1 MVKEFSDAYAIRLIL
16 AAAMKDVSKRQNA
29 AGADGVGEVEKA
41 RKQERQKHVRRQ
53 RRREGK
59 PFDRDCT
66 ERCIAVTVTL

>member
-41 RKQERQKHVRRQ
+41 TKQERQKM
-53 RRREGK
+53 
-59 PFDRDCT
+59 
-66 ERCIAVTVTL
+66 